1 MNNPLLAEAEMTLE
15 GQDFFCHNLP
25 TRPQPEMGK
34 ILVTG
39 ATGYVG
45 GRLVPELLARGY
57 QVRVM
62 VRVASPEQK
71 ERWPH
76 AEIVVAD
83 AVDADSLEKALEGIH
98 SAFYLIH
105 SMLYGRKIFESI
117 DIQAAINFGKT
128 AGHQNVKR
136 IIYLGG
142 LGDIQT
148 PLSPHLRSRMAIAEE
163 LKCGNVQTTILRA
176 AVIIGSGSA
185 SYELIK
191 HLATSFRILFIPYWA
206 RTECQPIGIRDVIKY
221 LVGVLETPE
230 TAGKTFDIGGRDI
243 LTYEMMLR
251 IVSDLLGKKNI
262 FIPSPVSWIGPYA
275 YLANLFT
282 PVPGPIIWCLLEGIK
297 NKVVCQNT
305 DIVRFLPFQ
314 PISFKEAVVRAMTR
328 DERDDVHTRWSD
340 AYPPAHYLA
349 IKLHELEPPP
359 RFICSYS
366 LLTDKGAPS
375 LFRSIS
381 RIGGKK
387 GWFHNN
393 WMWRLRGIVDRI
405 LMGVGTL
412 RGRRSRTDL
421 RINDVIDFWRVED
434 LRPDERLLLRAEM
447 KLPGKAW
454 LEFRINR
461 EEDKNRLSVI
471 AYYQPKGL
479 AGKIYWYMFLPFH
492 HIIFKDLIIQIEKS
506 E

>member
-1 MNNPLLAEAEMTLE
+1 MINSLPAEADMILE
-15 GQDFFCHNLP
+15 SKGLFCHDLP
-25 TRPQPEMGK
+25 TTPQPEMGK

-39 ATGYVG
+39 ATGYIG

-62 VRVASPEQK
+62 VRAASPEYEK
-71 ERWPH
+71 RWPN

-83 AVDADSLEKALEGIH
+83 AMDVDGLRKALEGIH
-98 SAFYLIH
+98 TAFYLIH
-105 SMLYGRKIFESI
+105 SMLCGREVFEAI

-128 AGHQNVKR
+128 ARHKNVKR

-148 PLSPHLRSRMAIAEE
+148 PLSPHLRSRIAVSEELRRAIA
-163 LKCGNVQTTILRA
+163 QTTVLRA
-176 AVIIGSGSA
+176 AIIIGSGSA

-191 HLATSFRILFIPYWA
+191 HLAKNFRILLIPYWA
-206 RTECQPIGIRDVIKY
+206 KTECQPIGIRDVVKY

-230 TAGKTFDIGGRDI
+230 TAGKSFDIGGSDI

-251 IVSDLLGKKNI
+251 ILSDLLGKKNI
-262 FIPSPVSWIGPYA
+262 FVPSPLSWIGPYA
-275 YLANLFT
+275 YLANLLT
-282 PVPGPIIWCLLEGIK
+282 PVPGPIIWCLLESIK

-305 DIVRFLPFQ
+305 DIVRFMQFQ

-328 DERDDVHTRWSD
+328 DEQDNVHTRWSD

-349 IKLHELEPPP
+349 IKLHELKSPP
-359 RFICSYS
+359 RYISSYS
-366 LLTDKGAPS
+366 LLTEKRDHT
-375 LFRSIS
+375 LFRHIC

-393 WMWRLRGIVDRI
+393 WMWRLRGTVDRI

-412 RGRRSRTDL
+412 RGRRSYADL

-434 LRPDERLLLRAEM
+434 LKQDERLLLRAEM

-454 LEFRINR
+454 LEFLINR
-461 EEDKNRLSVI
+461 EEGKNRLFVK

-479 AGKIYWYMFLPFH
+479 FGIIYWYMFLPFH
-492 HIIFKDLIIQIEKS
+492 HIIFNNLIKQIEKS
-506 E
+506 A